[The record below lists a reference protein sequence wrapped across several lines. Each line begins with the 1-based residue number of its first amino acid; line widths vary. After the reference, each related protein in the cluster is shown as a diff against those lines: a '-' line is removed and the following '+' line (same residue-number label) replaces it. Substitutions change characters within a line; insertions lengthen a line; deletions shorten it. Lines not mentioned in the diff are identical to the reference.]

1 MLKQDW
7 GMDGPGHLRSPVF
20 IDKVGERDVMEEI
33 YAAPETQWMRN
44 PAGGPPSKAAGG
56 QTAKPSGKRKAMPGG
71 VYPSAADPRKKAAS
85 SYAWTPAAGSDPC
98 QAGTITHQASNSQKG
113 KKEKSSDGTTRGG
126 RPVTWY
132 GGGGMNPQD
141 LVGLGVPK
149 LRAIF
154 LEVFGHH
161 TASNNGAW
169 LRRKLC
175 EKPDA
180 TRGRGRSASIRR
192 RDAGA
197 AIWTTGA
204 VKNITQAEAKV
215 LVENGA
221 ALANASFIALPE
233 QAASAIDAAS
243 VAGSPSDTPSVTPT
257 RHQHKVLAVSKPVKL
272 TYNSWGKPAKRPST
286 CPDRPATRR
295 PLSEAFDATAAATAA
310 AAATARWTAATAGK
324 VGGPGERPEMVRRL
338 LQRGDIS
345 HAGNFKGQQVEVFWP
360 QDATWWLAR
369 IIKLNSKQCQ
379 VVYETGETEDLCTDE
394 LIREGIMSVGWVP
407 AGSRPESAGQ
417 LSVAGMSQGRQEHG
431 SPASVQRGPGQS
443 PAASTPGLTP
453 ELRQLINADVDV
465 RRAASLDNGAD
476 SSDMDSGDM
485 DRFHVDLV
493 LRKPPSPSLS
503 LAPRNLRNIG
513 ALDVIHS
520 GYRPAPHSPIDRDTQ
535 EWADN
540 LLLTARKAPAPEKRE
555 RSGSQDSSR
564 CSASPVGASAGAMRG
579 PAPGSGMQRVIANA
593 KITSGGRMHPA
604 AKSAG
609 AGHAVDGWR
618 PAAPA
623 ALTLEYR
630 FGACHMPPA
639 GGFAI
644 GRAPDAPPTATEGFT
659 LHGTQSDLST
669 FDLNLLD
676 ASTLW
681 NEPLNQ
687 FDF

>member
-7 GMDGPGHLRSPVF
+7 GMDAPGQLRSPLF
-20 IDKVGERDVMEEI
+20 IDKVGERDVMEDI
-33 YAAPETQWMRN
+33 YSMGEPQWMRST
-44 PAGGPPSKAAGG
+44 AGPMSS
-56 QTAKPSGKRKAMPGG
+56 KPSSNPSANPSSKRKATHGG
-71 VYPSAADPRKKAAS
+71 RSSAPADSRKKAAHAHAS
-85 SYAWTPAAGSDPC
+85 RPAAPMDFATNNQSGPST
-98 QAGTITHQASNSQKG
+98 QKASAGQKKE
-113 KKEKSSDGTTRGG
+113 KKEKSGDGRGG

-154 LEVFGHH
+154 LEIFGHH

-180 TRGRGRSASIRR
+180 TRGRGRSASIRK

-233 QAASAIDAAS
+233 TAASAKDATS
-243 VAGSPSDTPSVTPT
+243 VAGTPSDTPSVTPT
-257 RHQHKVLAVSKPVKL
+257 KHAQHKVLAVSKPVKL

-286 CPDRPATRR
+286 CPAERPVRPATRQ
-295 PLSEAFDATAAATAA
+295 LAGAFDATAAATAGGPA
-310 AAATARWTAATAGK
+310 AA
-324 VGGPGERPEMVRRL
+324 GGSPETPEMVRRL
-338 LQRGDIS
+338 LQRSDLS
-345 HAGNFKGQQVEVFWP
+345 RASSFKGQQVEVYWP

-394 LIREGIMSVGWVP
+394 LIRDGIMSVGWVP

-417 LSVAGMSQGRQEHG
+417 LSIAGTGQTRQEEC
-431 SPASVQRGPGQS
+431 SPTSIQFRQVQS
-443 PAASTPGLTP
+443 PMASTPGLTP

-465 RRAASLDNGAD
+465 HRAASLDIVCD
-476 SSDMDSGDM
+476 SSDMDSGD
-485 DRFHVDLV
+485 RYHVDLA
-493 LRKPPSPSLS
+493 LQKPATPSLS
-503 LAPRNLRNIG
+503 PAPRTLHDIS
-513 ALDVIHS
+513 ALDMIHPS
-520 GYRPAPHSPIDRDTQ
+520 YLPMHSPLDRDTQ

-540 LLLTARKAPAPEKRE
+540 LLLTARKAPGAEERE
-555 RSGSQDSSR
+555 RATSQDSSR
-564 CSASPVGASAGAMRG
+564 CSASPVAAAAVT
-579 PAPGSGMQRVIANA
+579 APGGVSGGLRMQRLVSNS
-593 KITSGGRMHPA
+593 KISGGGRLHA
-604 AKSAG
+604 ATVATGAAG
-609 AGHAVDGWR
+609 NMDGWR

-623 ALTLEYR
+623 VLEYR
-630 FGACHMPPA
+630 FGACQA
-639 GGFAI
+639 LQGGGFTVGPEA
-644 GRAPDAPPTATEGFT
+644 APAPACEYP
-659 LHGTQSDLST
+659 LHGTQSDLSS
-669 FDLNLLD
+669 FDLSLLD

-681 NEPLNQ
+681 NEPLHP